1 MKRAHKGLP
10 FSTALREV
18 GSDLTEELREAYT
31 RFLERRPGTELTAPS
46 QEAGSGVVC
55 ISWIRMLSRGDNYL
69 LGVDR
74 ELKENLSFEVP
85 IFLPRER
92 FLPASECLVL
102 GHGFNESDYVKLFPW
117 AYWLC
122 KELSVPVIIF
132 PCAFH
137 INRRPGSWARLGRD
151 LYHRR
156 KRLAGNRASS
166 PFNAVVSQRI
176 SEAPE
181 RFLRGALQSYQDLV
195 DLLERIRQG
204 TLEVMGME
212 GPSVPFAQGATPHFL
227 GYSISGYLFLG
238 ALLMD
243 EQKWLKESNL
253 VLFNSF
259 SAWDEA
265 NPVSVLVVDQEAYDR
280 GTRFYLGDYLR
291 EASEGFRTLYEETQE
306 GILFRRLFLRAAE
319 GLPLKE
325 EVATLRERLLVIADP
340 HDPIF
345 PGRAIG
351 EHLGQ
356 EIPTVLLNLGR
367 HEFPFNLPRT
377 DTMGFH
383 QLGRAIRG
391 CWAPAPA
398 YQETFCH
405 WLSLVGRFLQPC
417 LESV

>member
-1 MKRAHKGLP
+1 MG
-10 FSTALREV
+10 
-18 GSDLTEELREAYT
+18 LTEELQEAYT
-31 RFLERRPGTELTAPS
+31 RFLERLPGTELATPS
-46 QEAGSGVVC
+46 QEAESGVAC
-55 ISWIRMLSRGDNYL
+55 ISWIQMLSRGGHYL
-69 LGVDR
+69 LAADQDI
-74 ELKENLSFEVP
+74 KDNLSFELP

-92 FLPASECLVL
+92 LLPASEYLVL

-117 AYWLC
+117 AYCLC
-122 KELSVPVIIF
+122 RELAVPVIIF

-137 INRRPGSWARLGRD
+137 INRRPGSWARLGRG

-195 DLLERIRQG
+195 DLLERIREG

-243 EQKWLKESNL
+243 EQKRLKESSL

-259 SAWDEA
+259 SAWDDA

-280 GTRFYLGDYLR
+280 GTRFYLGDYLS

-306 GILFRRLFLRAAE
+306 GILFRRLFLRGA
-319 GLPLKE
+319 GGPP
-325 EVATLRERLLVIADP
+325 LREAVARLREQLLIIADP

-377 DTMGFH
+377 DATGFL

-398 YQETFCH
+398 YQNAFSH
-405 WLSLVGRFLQPC
+405 WLSLVERFLQPC
-417 LESV
+417 LESL